1 MCVCVENRLVKA
13 KVAGYK
19 SSSSLILRIV
29 HASNVLQ
36 QTLPI
41 DRWAK
46 RVAAW
51 PVYIFIATDRQ
62 LREGERMKRD
72 GNSQWQKHLLLWR
85 YSWTDIGGRQ
95 EEQQEGAA
103 QV

>member
-1 MCVCVENRLVKA
+1 MKA
-13 KVAGYK
+13 KVADYK
-19 SSSSLILRIV
+19 SSSSQILRIV

-41 DRWAK
+41 DRWPK

-51 PVYIFIATDRQ
+51 PVCIFIATDRQ
-62 LREGERMKRD
+62 VREGERMERD
-72 GNSQWQKHLLLWR
+72 GNRQWQKHLLFWR

-95 EEQQEGAA
+95 EEQQEGAR